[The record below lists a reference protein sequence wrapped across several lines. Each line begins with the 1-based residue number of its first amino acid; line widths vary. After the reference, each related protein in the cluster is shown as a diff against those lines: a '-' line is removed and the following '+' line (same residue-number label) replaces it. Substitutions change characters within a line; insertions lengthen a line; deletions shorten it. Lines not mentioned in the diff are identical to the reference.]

1 MEFSPQCRGT
11 RWEAYHHEEAKKSGS
26 DYYNCK
32 GFFFLVLLALVNAE
46 NRFLW
51 IDCGSSGSCSD
62 AQIFNRSNMREI
74 EDGSLALPAP
84 KPLREEGP
92 NLHYF
97 CWLVKPYSRTQ
108 LTREEIIANYRIS
121 RGRRMGE
128 NVFGILKS
136 WFRVLLATMEQR
148 PRVVRYIV
156 YTWLVLHNML
166 RTHQGRK
173 NRVPT
178 PGNDV
183 AALRNEQAVYVPND
197 NYRNRSREV
206 KHQ

>member
-1 MEFSPQCRGT
+1 MEKFKT
-11 RWEAYHHEEAKKSGS
+11 RWNFPHSAGALDGKHITMKKLKNQAVTITTARAS
-26 DYYNCK
+26 
-32 GFFFLVLLALVNAE
+32 FFLVLLALVNAE

-121 RGRRMGE
+121 RGRRMVE

-148 PRVVRYIV
+148 P
-156 YTWLVLHNML
+156 VLSDTLFIHGVAQ
-166 RTHQGRK
+166 RAED
-173 NRVPT
+173 T
-178 PGNDV
+178 PG
-183 AALRNEQAVYVPND
+183 
-197 NYRNRSREV
+197 
-206 KHQ
+206 